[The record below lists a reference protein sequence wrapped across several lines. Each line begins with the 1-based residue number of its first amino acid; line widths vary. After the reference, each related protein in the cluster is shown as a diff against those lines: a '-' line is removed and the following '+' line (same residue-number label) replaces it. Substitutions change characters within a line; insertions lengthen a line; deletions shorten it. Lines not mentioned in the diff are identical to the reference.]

1 MYATFWLEAS
11 TLGRVLPAVTFLGF
25 GLESKL
31 SDSQLSK
38 CCVSGAGFQPEREVG
53 HPVRGHAWP
62 LAPGYSGAGFQPEAE
77 PVRRLVDKSPY
88 RK

>member
-1 MYATFWLEAS
+1 MR
-11 TLGRVLPAVTFLGF
+11 RVLPAVTFLGF

-38 CCVSGAGFQPEREVG
+38 CCVSGAGFQPEREG
-53 HPVRGHAWP
+53 WHPVRGQAAT

-77 PVRRLVDKSPY
+77 SERRLVDKKSL
-88 RK
+88 